1 MKMTKRLIAGFGAA
15 LAVAAVLVGSPARAV
30 LFGADVQIAFTPTVQ
45 NAAYSAGNALGNLQ
59 TVPVFASGAAN
70 TGIFNSY
77 QIVSKGG
84 SVVAMTVYIFDALPS
99 ASTCT
104 DKTNLTLAAADVPK
118 LAMAPFVI
126 TPAVVG
132 SGTTASAAQL
142 NQISSVQNADS
153 PPTANLYV
161 CLVANATVTPA
172 STTDLVEYLAVAL
185 D

>member
-1 MKMTKRLIAGFGAA
+1 MRNRTFNIIAA
-15 LAVAAVLVGSPARAV
+15 LIVAVSLFTVQTARAV
-30 LFGADVQIAFTPTVQ
+30 LYGADVQIAFTPTVQ

-59 TVPVFASGAAN
+59 TVAVFAAGAGN
-70 TGIFNSY
+70 TGIFNSF

-84 SVVAMTVYIFDALPS
+84 STVAMTVYIFDALPAAATCIDKS
-99 ASTCT
+99 AFS
-104 DKTNLTLAAADVPK
+104 LAAADIPK

-132 SGTTASAAQL
+132 SGTTASAAQV
-142 NQISSVQNADS
+142 NQVSSVQNADTS
-153 PPTANLYV
+153 PTPNLYV

-172 STTDLVEYLAVAL
+172 STTDLVEYIAVAI